1 MPAFRV
7 RIHLGLQSCLPL
19 LQSLLLLNAA
29 NIVIYTIFF
38 IVQTLIF
45 HPICFVQAM
54 PPVKRPRAARPS
66 TRAAKKSRPAGPPP
80 EADVPPERT
89 STPNSG
95 MINLNLEALS
105 ATISAAAQ
113 QLLPPQHPWIIHHRW
128 QAPHKCQKPWSL
140 RLSSLRC
147 PL

>member
-7 RIHLGLQSCLPL
+7 RIHLGLESCLPL

-66 TRAAKKSRPAGPPP
+66 THAAKKSRPAGPPP

-89 STPNSG
+89 FTSNSG

-105 ATISAAAQ
+105 ATLSAAVQ
-113 QLLPPQHPWIIHHRW
+113 Q
-128 QAPHKCQKPWSL
+128 
-140 RLSSLRC
+140 
-147 PL
+147 